1 VNKANVVNIDRLSPR
16 EMERLLMARFRDILG
31 EVFPQSALEISA
43 PPARSLG
50 IAFVAGVK
58 LPAGPHLEFLVE
70 CKSQPRP
77 SQVPE
82 APGGTRDTD
91 VPSVAVEREFAKNHT
106 LKRVRSWVLAAPF
119 VSPRLAEVCWDRGWG
134 WFDLAGNCRLSLPGL
149 LYVERKGNPPVHQSA
164 RAEANLG
171 TPEAARVLRALLNSE
186 PAALCWKSQRD
197 LQKATEPAVSL
208 GLVNKIVSHLRSEGH
223 LANDGADGLRVVDP
237 EKLLLAWR
245 DAYRPDRLV
254 RAEWFT
260 LLKAPEIE
268 KAMRELNR
276 GGETRIAWAAF
287 SAAERQA
294 PMVRQPKYWLMASEA
309 QTEWIHATLKAT
321 PVESG
326 ANLILLVAPDPG
338 YLAAAKEEDRAGPC
352 THPLQT
358 FLDTWH
364 AGGRGQEAAQ
374 AVLERRLRP
383 SWERLTA
390 P

>member
-1 VNKANVVNIDRLSPR
+1 
-16 EMERLLMARFRDILG
+16 
-31 EVFPQSALEISA
+31 
-43 PPARSLG
+43 
-50 IAFVAGVK
+50 
-58 LPAGPHLEFLVE
+58 
-70 CKSQPRP
+70 
-77 SQVPE
+77 
-82 APGGTRDTD
+82 
-91 VPSVAVEREFAKNHT
+91 
-106 LKRVRSWVLAAPF
+106 
-119 VSPRLAEVCWDRGWG
+119 
-134 WFDLAGNCRLSLPGL
+134 
-149 LYVERKGNPPVHQSA
+149 
-164 RAEANLG
+164 
-171 TPEAARVLRALLNSE
+171 
-186 PAALCWKSQRD
+186 
-197 LQKATEPAVSL
+197 L

-309 QTEWIHATLKAT
+309 QTEWLRATLKAT

-326 ANLILLVAPDPG
+326 ANLILLVAPDRG
-338 YLAAAKEEDRAGPC
+338 FLAAAKEEDRAGPC

-383 SWERLTA
+383 SWEKLTA